1 MSAADRRVV
10 LAIDPGRD
18 KCGVAV
24 CEPGA
29 VRGRAVI
36 APSALPDLVREW
48 HRQYGV
54 TEVVVGNRTASQDI
68 VRLLDGVLD
77 VPVIAID
84 EEGTTL
90 RARTRYFDEHPPR
103 GWRRLIPRGLM
114 VPPEPYDDYA
124 AVLLAEAALSA
135 APRAVHA
142 ETRGG
147 EGARRRGLRD
157 SRG

>member
-1 MSAADRRVV
+1 VSAAARRVV

-24 CEPGA
+24 CERGI
-29 VRGRAVI
+29 VRARAVV
-36 APSALPDLVREW
+36 APHALPDLVREW
-48 HRQYGV
+48 RRRHGV
-54 TEVVVGNRTASQDI
+54 TEVVVGDRTASSDI
-68 VRLLDGVLD
+68 MRSLKSTLD

-124 AVLLAEAALSA
+124 AVLLAEAHLRLSEMA
-135 APRAVHA
+135 
-142 ETRGG
+142 
-147 EGARRRGLRD
+147 
-157 SRG
+157 